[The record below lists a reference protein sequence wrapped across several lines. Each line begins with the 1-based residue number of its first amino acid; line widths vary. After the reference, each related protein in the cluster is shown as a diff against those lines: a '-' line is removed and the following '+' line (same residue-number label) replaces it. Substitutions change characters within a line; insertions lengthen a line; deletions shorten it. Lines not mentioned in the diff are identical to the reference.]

1 MNEELINQ
9 IVRRILSD
17 PALQGLLQ
25 GNLSPAGDRAV
36 KSQALVLLNY
46 VPDFPRVLTKVQQ
59 RWGANYTL
67 NVLPSDQVYTANP
80 ELPLGMTWITAQ
92 DALSKSDWQKLILP
106 TCSPN
111 TLAKAALGIRDNPI
125 CEMIGR
131 GITEGNSIELV
142 MEYLGLTAKTPLAY
156 KELYEGY
163 IQTLQSYGVR
173 VCANLEDVT
182 FALNPVQQYPTHP
195 DQQTSVIDEQKKT
208 AAYAECSFKPNEIH
222 FLKKFLG
229 DKQAYGFPEES
240 RVLVKQGTVISPLA
254 RDTLKLRRI
263 ELWMEK
269 EEGRG

>member
-25 GNLSPAGDRAV
+25 GKVSPAGDKTV

-46 VPDFPRVLTKVQQ
+46 VPDFPGVLTKVQQ
-59 RWGANYTL
+59 RWGATYTL
-67 NVLPSDQVYTANP
+67 SVLPSDQVYTANP

-125 CEMIGR
+125 CEMLGR

-142 MEYLGLTAKTPLAY
+142 TDYLGLTAKTPLAY

-163 IQTLQSYGVR
+163 IQKLQSFGVM
-173 VCANLEDVT
+173 VCATLEECT
-182 FALNPVQQYPTHP
+182 FAQKLAQQYPPNH
-195 DQQTSVIDEQKKT
+195 DQQIPVIYEQKKT
-208 AAYAECSFKPNEIH
+208 ASYAERSFTPNEIH

-263 ELWMEK
+263 ELCIEK
-269 EEGRG
+269 EEGKG